1 MGPLFHSHSA
11 PVVLGTWLPQAA
23 LLPLPGKMPAMSAAL
38 VYRVAGDVL
47 AGIFPACLPALTVCG
62 CPVAITLPTR

>member
-47 AGIFPACLPALTVCG
+47 GGIFPACLRSRSAD
-62 CPVAITLPTR
+62 AQWR